1 MRRVSNEDLS
11 GEVIR
16 LWMASPFSI
25 STIPIPLHDWRP
37 LTIISVFVSEIN
49 QYKKHSILFIYLQ

>member
-1 MRRVSNEDLS
+1 MKVLS

-25 STIPIPLHDWRP
+25 STIPIPFHDWRP

-49 QYKKHSILFIYLQ
+49 QYK